1 MIGFCHQD
9 NTESLFVC
17 KSSFIPAPEP
27 VLSNPQQFESPHPQI
42 KQTTTYLP
50 GERLL
55 IKLGKEKQKK
65 KGEIIDVERI
75 ARSLGRILK

>member
-17 KSSFIPAPEP
+17 KSSFVPTPEP
-27 VLSNPQQFESPHPQI
+27 ILSSPQQFEPPPPI

-65 KGEIIDVERI
+65 KEKTIDIDRVV
-75 ARSLGRILK
+75 RSLVRILT

>member
-17 KSSFIPAPEP
+17 KSSFVPTPEP
-27 VLSNPQQFESPHPQI
+27 VLSHPQQFEPPPQS
-42 KQTTTYLP
+42 KQTATYLP